1 MKKLEAIKEARKLKK
16 LEKLGAVSVKD
27 FEALKQDVTL
37 QRYGF
42 LALAGIEI
50 IRLAMPKKKS
60 SLSQQDIDAIAERVV
75 DIICAPAE
83 AYDVQDGTYQESA
96 DEENTDAENLND

>member
-16 LEKLGAVSVKD
+16 LEKLGAVSIKD
-27 FEALKQDVTL
+27 FEELKKDVTL

-42 LALAGIEI
+42 IAIAGIEV

-60 SLSQQDIDAIAERVV
+60 SLTQDDIDAIAERVV
-75 DIICAPAE
+75 DNICK
-83 AYDVQDGTYQESA
+83 DSESEEIPKNEDTPKNGGSENA
-96 DEENTDAENLND
+96 DEN